1 MFENRLYFSTMTVN
15 ERPCE
20 INSNDRLALTS
31 LPGHSSQTTSPA
43 QESWGG
49 EGARRRRNRNHGFP
63 NPEQIVKMFSPSAQ
77 TSSTAPSMHTN
88 LHK

>member
-49 EGARRRRNRNHGFP
+49 GGVQGGGETEIMDFQTQNR
-63 NPEQIVKMFSPSAQ
+63 
-77 TSSTAPSMHTN
+77 
-88 LHK
+88 L